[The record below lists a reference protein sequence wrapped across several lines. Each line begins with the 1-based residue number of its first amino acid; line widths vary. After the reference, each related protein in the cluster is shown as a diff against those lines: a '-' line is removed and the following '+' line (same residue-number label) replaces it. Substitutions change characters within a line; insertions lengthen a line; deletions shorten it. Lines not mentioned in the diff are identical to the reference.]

1 MLSELSCGLQGRSS
15 GKRLRGKDCS
25 RRLSRPHS
33 HSQSIHTLQHTKT
46 FIPWTTYVAAATSTR
61 TLRCLP
67 KRLCGRSCRACPFA
81 VEASLVFVQKEE
93 SDYPAPILPL
103 ARIRSLPLSLRHC
116 RLWTMALA
124 EVPGSC
130 CAKLPS
136 GGCCYC
142 CVTPAASLTHKEELR
157 RRGGVVNVCS
167 KWISM
172 KNPTQPYTKSVIKW
186 MWLMSLCLRVRPS
199 CCCGIWEVGLGDRFF
214 IVT

>member
-1 MLSELSCGLQGRSS
+1 
-15 GKRLRGKDCS
+15 
-25 RRLSRPHS
+25 
-33 HSQSIHTLQHTKT
+33 
-46 FIPWTTYVAAATSTR
+46 
-61 TLRCLP
+61 
-67 KRLCGRSCRACPFA
+67 
-81 VEASLVFVQKEE
+81 
-93 SDYPAPILPL
+93 
-103 ARIRSLPLSLRHC
+103 
-116 RLWTMALA
+116 MALA

-172 KNPTQPYTKSVIKW
+172 KKPTQPYTKSVIKW